1 MIFLHILIELFKYID
16 LYGFSSIEDVL
27 HRREIDRLVVRG
39 NRKTLVNK
47 RISKIRSLKV
57 SRMIS
62 IDEEGERRRI
72 LANEVEPQEGI
83 LDKVEGR
90 EIDTRTTTVHNE
102 RNDHQQGM
110 IEDI

>member
-16 LYGFSSIEDVL
+16 LYGLSSIEDVL
-27 HRREIDRLVVRG
+27 HRREIDRFVVRG

-62 IDEEGERRRI
+62 IDEEGERREI

-90 EIDTRTTTVHNE
+90 EVDTRTTTVYNE

>member
-16 LYGFSSIEDVL
+16 LYGLSSIEDVL
-27 HRREIDRLVVRG
+27 HRREIDRFVVEG

-57 SRMIS
+57 SRVIS
-62 IDEEGERRRI
+62 IDEEGERKI

-90 EIDTRTTTVHNE
+90 EVDTRTTTVYNE